1 MMMSYLIEFVRVV
14 STYTEVS
21 SVHEVFE
28 VNEAFIVPEKELRM
42 IQGNRLLVKNL
53 QNISNKRV
61 TCIDTHISIKLEH
74 LKSYTYIQ
82 SMLLL
87 FS

>member
-1 MMMSYLIEFVRVV
+1 MMMMSYLIEFVRAV

-42 IQGNRLLVKNL
+42 IQGNRLLY
-53 QNISNKRV
+53 V
-61 TCIDTHISIKLEH
+61 TEI
-74 LKSYTYIQ
+74 Y
-82 SMLLL
+82 
-87 FS
+87 